1 MKVKLLITAAAI
13 LAAIMIIVGA
23 YMPRNKAIRLEEH
36 IDSAK
41 SDINVQEK
49 RRADLIPNLVDC
61 VKDYNQHEY
70 ETIMAVVEKRGTETD
85 EAVEEI
91 KTMIAAVAEAYPE
104 LKADGNYQNLML
116 EMATT
121 ENMITSARENYNKW
135 VRSYNQHVRSFPA
148 TLFLKMTGYHAR
160 TYEYLQ
166 YDDVTEDT
174 TRWLNDS
181 N

>member
-1 MKVKLLITAAAI
+1 MKIKILVITAII
-13 LAAIMIIVGA
+13 LAAITFVVGA

-36 IDSAK
+36 IESSW

-61 VKDYNQHEY
+61 VREYNQHEY

-85 EAVEEI
+85 EAVDEI

-121 ENMITSARENYNKW
+121 ENMIASSRENYNKW
-135 VRSYNQHVRSFPA
+135 VRAYNQHVRSFPA
-148 TLFLKMTGYHAR
+148 TLFLKITGYHSR
-160 TYEYLQ
+160 TYQYLQ
-166 YDDVTEDT
+166 YLDATEDAP
-174 TRWLNDS
+174 RWLD
-181 N
+181 

>member
-1 MKVKLLITAAAI
+1 MKIKLLITAAAI
-13 LAAIMIIVGA
+13 LAAIMIIVGT

-36 IDSAK
+36 IDSAQ

-70 ETIMAVVEKRGTETD
+70 ETIMAVVEKRGTGTD
-85 EAVEEI
+85 EAVDEI

-121 ENMITSARENYNKW
+121 ENLIAGSRENYNQW
-135 VRSYNQHVRSFPA
+135 VRAYNQHIRSFPA
-148 TLFLKMTGYHAR
+148 TLFLNITGYRAK

-166 YDDVTEDT
+166 YDDVTENT
-174 TRWLNDS
+174 TRWLD
-181 N
+181 